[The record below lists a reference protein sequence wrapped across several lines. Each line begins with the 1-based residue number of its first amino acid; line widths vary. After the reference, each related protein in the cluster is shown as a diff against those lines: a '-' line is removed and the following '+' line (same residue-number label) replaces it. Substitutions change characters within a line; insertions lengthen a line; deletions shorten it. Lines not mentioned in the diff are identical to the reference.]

1 MRPPALLSATHVR
14 ICSRD
19 CAFPLFT
26 NRVFFTLVRE
36 HLLLQLRPPSTLFL
50 PSVPGESSRL
60 QEPAPEEGEP
70 PHVPGRPLPQHRH
83 AEEEGWGHPAQEVH
97 NAVTEGEW

>member
-1 MRPPALLSATHVR
+1 MFHFTGRQCLGIRERDWSRTVSRQRALFWVSQ
-14 ICSRD
+14 
-19 CAFPLFT
+19 F
-26 NRVFFTLVRE
+26 RE

-97 NAVTEGEW
+97 NAVTEGE